1 MITRQHI
8 AVAILALGLTASAQ
22 DILTLKSGVVL
33 TGKVVQCSTS
43 NTVIEVR
50 LYGGSIVERQS
61 FDAAKVANLE
71 RGSVA
76 VVVTQAVRAAS
87 ASKPVDDLRY
97 RISDATAQ
105 RNVLAKNLAEA
116 NQQLQ
121 AARSELSGLVD
132 IKKPVMR
139 EVVVSDGK
147 YRENGFRQAGKSGH
161 VVTRMEQARDVNG
174 NPAFTTTIHPRRPV
188 LNQQITHLTQQI
200 AEGNSQLSTIDGKI
214 ALLKSQLAAQELAWQ
229 KTETQKMK
237 QPDSVKTSVTTTQ
250 LPPPVVAASSNGI
263 DNPPMSQEPDTS
275 TPAGATTQPL
285 QTEKKGLSAK
295 QITILIIA
303 FLATITLW
311 LGLRH
316 PSC

>member
-1 MITRQHI
+1 MTTNKHLI
-8 AVAILALGLTASAQ
+8 AAIAAIALGLTASAQ
-22 DILTLKSGVVL
+22 DVLTLKSGVVL
-33 TGKVVQCSTS
+33 TGKVVQCSAS

-76 VVVTQAVRAAS
+76 IVVTQAVRAAS
-87 ASKPVDDLRY
+87 ASNPVNDLRY

-147 YRENGFRQAGKSGH
+147 YRENAFRQAGKSGH
-161 VVTRMEQARDVNG
+161 VVTRMEQVRDVNG

-188 LNQQITHLTQQI
+188 LNQQITNLTQQI

-214 ALLKSQLAAQELAWQ
+214 ASLKSQLAAQEAVARQ
-229 KTETQKMK
+229 AEAAVKK
-237 QPDSVKTSVTTTQ
+237 QSPTPVVVENNTPPTTPALVTSNEGAT
-250 LPPPVVAASSNGI
+250 PPP
-263 DNPPMSQEPDTS
+263 SQEPTVQS
-275 TPAGATTQPL
+275 ATESPVLQP
-285 QTEKKGLSAK
+285 EKAGLSGDK
-295 QITILIIA
+295 ITYLIVILLVA
-303 FLATITLW
+303 YALW
-311 LGLRH
+311 LCFRR
-316 PSC
+316 